1 MHNSVLDGAF
11 WSSSFVI
18 YGLPALLVI
27 LLYLFRKHI
36 IRSLFS
42 LDEMGQQILAE
53 KKSSEVRIGNIV
65 EAISP
70 VLDDFPV
77 DIRKEGTSLAWI
89 GRPVD
94 FIHFDPDEGITFIEV
109 KSGNARLSRDQK
121 KLRALIRD
129 GRIKWA
135 EFRVK

>member
-11 WSSSFVI
+11 WSSPFVI